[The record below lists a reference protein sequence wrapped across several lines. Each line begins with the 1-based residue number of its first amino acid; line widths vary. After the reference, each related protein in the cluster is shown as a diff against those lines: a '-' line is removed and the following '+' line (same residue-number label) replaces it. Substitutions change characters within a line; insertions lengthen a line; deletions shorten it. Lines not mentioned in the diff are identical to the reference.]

1 MSEGDADS
9 MAEMPEAPQKVAAG
23 SGEDM
28 GQERQA
34 FAVRKEKTLP
44 RKKC

>member
-34 FAVRKEKTLP
+34 FTVWKENPLPAKT
-44 RKKC
+44 C